1 MKIAILSR
9 YPRVDTA
16 PWKLGLL
23 NRLLEGGHEIAVVYT
38 RSALVDQVRAGL
50 QEFGLDALSRYRR
63 ARQAGGS
70 GDDDR
75 SPDSSVTQW
84 AAQND
89 VPVLRH
95 RTIGDPALL
104 ADLRSYSPDLLLLA
118 GADIVPAAVLEVPA
132 KGAINPHYGL
142 LPTYRGMNV
151 AEWSVFHGDPV
162 GVTVHYVTPG
172 IDTGDILERE
182 AVEVEAGDTLQS
194 IRVKQQ
200 ALSARLLLQAVER
213 IDTGR
218 VKRIPQREE
227 EGRQFYRMHPS
238 LRERV
243 EQSLESGRYSSARA
257 ASSAKARNIGA

>member
-1 MKIAILSR
+1 MRIALLSR

-23 NRLLEGGHEIAVVYT
+23 SRLRESGHEIAVVYT
-38 RSALVDQVRAGL
+38 RSALADQVRAGL
-50 QEFGLDALSRYRR
+50 QEFGLDALGRYRR

-70 GDDDR
+70 DARNGPSD
-75 SPDSSVTQW
+75 PSVVQW
-84 AAQND
+84 AARHD
-89 VPVLRH
+89 VPVFRH
-95 RTIGDPALL
+95 RAIGDPALL

-142 LPTYRGMNV
+142 LPRYRGMNV

-162 GVTVHYVTPG
+162 GVTVHYVSPG

-182 AVEVEAGDTLQS
+182 AVEVAPGDTLQS

-200 ALSARLLLQAVER
+200 DLSARLLLQAVER
-213 IDTGR
+213 IDTGHVER
-218 VKRIPQREE
+218 VPQREE